1 MSIPF
6 VLILSSLRLEI
17 PSSVTIKASLQR
29 CIFLHPDRVQVQQI
43 KLVAAEDVYAR
54 RCSCACSGFGH
65 CSLRLLSFSMRSI
78 GVCYGMNGD
87 GLPSRSNVVQLYK
100 SNGIGAMRI
109 YSADR
114 EALDALR
121 GSGIDLALDV
131 GERNDV
137 GQLAANADSWV
148 QDNVKAYYPDV
159 KIKYIVVGNELTGT
173 GDAASIL
180 PAMQNVQAALAS
192 AGLADSIKVTTAI
205 KMDTLAA
212 SSPPSA
218 GVFTNPSVMEPIV
231 RFLTGNGAP
240 LLANVYPYFAYRDSQ
255 DIDLS
260 YALFQPSSTTVSD
273 PNGGGL
279 SYTNLFDAMVDAV
292 RAAVEKVSGGG
303 SSVVDVVVSE
313 SGWPSDGGKGATV
326 ENARAYNQNLI
337 DHVAQG
343 TPKKPGQME
352 VYVFAL
358 FNENRKEGDATE
370 KKFGLFIQDKTPV
383 YPITF

>member
-1 MSIPF
+1 
-6 VLILSSLRLEI
+6 
-17 PSSVTIKASLQR
+17 
-29 CIFLHPDRVQVQQI
+29 
-43 KLVAAEDVYAR
+43 
-54 RCSCACSGFGH
+54 
-65 CSLRLLSFSMRSI
+65 MRSI

-159 KIKYIVVGNELTGT
+159 KIKT
-173 GDAASIL
+173 SR
-180 PAMQNVQAALAS
+180 PPSAS

-370 KKFGLFIQDKTPV
+370 KKFGLFNPRQDTGLPNHFLKNYSNTEYVLRRTV
-383 YPITF
+383 YIMCLIWCLRIKIC

>member
-1 MSIPF
+1 M
-6 VLILSSLRLEI
+6 RAYAEI
-17 PSSVTIKASLQR
+17 W
-29 CIFLHPDRVQVQQI
+29 C
-43 KLVAAEDVYAR
+43 
-54 RCSCACSGFGH
+54 
-65 CSLRLLSFSMRSI
+65 SMRSI

-279 SYTNLFDAMVDAV
+279 AT
-292 RAAVEKVSGGG
+292 RT
-303 SSVVDVVVSE
+303 SSTPWST
-313 SGWPSDGGKGATV
+313 PSAP
-326 ENARAYNQNLI
+326 RW
-337 DHVAQG
+337 
-343 TPKKPGQME
+343 
-352 VYVFAL
+352 
-358 FNENRKEGDATE
+358 RR
-370 KKFGLFIQDKTPV
+370 
-383 YPITF
+383 